1 MIAAIHAGWKGA
13 FKGIIKRTLNFMIK
27 KGCDPKNVTAVIGP
41 CISVKNYEVK
51 KDFIKKLI
59 KKDGKNKKFFKKIQ
73 NKDFFDLKKYVLSQL
88 KALNIKK
95 IDIINKNTFNPKN
108 NFFSARRSISRNEND
123 YGRNISVIMINWQ
136 YLMKLL
142 TGNSNKPLSKNIAKY
157 LKSKL
162 VNSSIKK
169 FSDGEIYIEIN
180 ENIRGNSIFIIQSI
194 SSPANDNLMELLL
207 CIDALKRSSAKN
219 ITAVIPYFGYAR
231 QDRKVVPRTSISA
244 KLVSNLIT
252 KAGADRV
259 VTVDLHA
266 GQIQGFFDIPVD
278 NLFATPIF
286 ARHAK
291 KNIKSK
297 NIICVAPD
305 VGGTER
311 ARALGK
317 ILNVELA
324 IVDKRR
330 PKPGQSKVMNVIG
343 NVKGKTCIIVDDI
356 IDSGGTIVNAAKA
369 LKDRGAKEVYVYIT
383 HGVLSGEAV
392 DKIKKSVIRKLVIT
406 DTIDNH
412 DKIKNVKNIEVLPIS
427 ALMGEAIKRISNST
441 SVSDLFK

>member
-1 MIAAIHAGWKGA
+1 M
-13 FKGIIKRTLNFMIK
+13 
-27 KGCDPKNVTAVIGP
+27 
-41 CISVKNYEVK
+41 
-51 KDFIKKLI
+51 
-59 KKDGKNKKFFKKIQ
+59 KI
-73 NKDFFDLKKYVLSQL
+73 
-88 KALNIKK
+88 
-95 IDIINKNTFNPKN
+95 
-108 NFFSARRSISRNEND
+108 
-123 YGRNISVIMINWQ
+123 
-136 YLMKLL
+136 L
-142 TGNSNKPLSKNIAKY
+142 TGNSNKKLSEKISKQ
-157 LKSKL
+157 LKTKL
-162 VNSSIKK
+162 VNNNIKK
-169 FSDGEIYIEIN
+169 FSDSEVYVEIN
-180 ENIRGNSIFIIQSI
+180 ENIRGNSIFLIQSI

-231 QDRKVVPRTSISA
+231 QDRKVAPRTSISA

-286 ARHAK
+286 ARHVK
-291 KNIKSK
+291 KKIKSK
-297 NIICVAPD
+297 NLICVAPD

-317 ILNVELA
+317 LLNVGLA

-330 PKPGQSKVMNVIG
+330 PKPGQSQVMNIIG
-343 NVKGKTCIIVDDI
+343 DVKGKTCILVDDI

-392 DKIKKSVIRKLVIT
+392 NKIKNSVIKNLVIT
-406 DTIDNH
+406 DTIDNMNRV
-412 DKIKNVKNIEVLPIS
+412 KGAKNIEVLSIS
-427 ALMGEAIKRISNST
+427 SLMGEAIKRISNST

>member
-1 MIAAIHAGWKGA
+1 
-13 FKGIIKRTLNFMIK
+13 
-27 KGCDPKNVTAVIGP
+27 
-41 CISVKNYEVK
+41 
-51 KDFIKKLI
+51 
-59 KKDGKNKKFFKKIQ
+59 
-73 NKDFFDLKKYVLSQL
+73 
-88 KALNIKK
+88 
-95 IDIINKNTFNPKN
+95 
-108 NFFSARRSISRNEND
+108 
-123 YGRNISVIMINWQ
+123 
-136 YLMKLL
+136 MKLL
-142 TGNSNKPLSKNIAKY
+142 SGNSNKPLSKNIAKY

-162 VNSSIKK
+162 VNSSIRN
-169 FSDGEIYIEIN
+169 FSDGEIYVEIN
-180 ENIRGNSIFIIQSI
+180 ENIRGNSIFLIQSV

-219 ITAVIPYFGYAR
+219 ITAVVPYFGYAR
-231 QDRKVVPRTSISA
+231 QDRKVAPRTSISA

-286 ARHAK
+286 ARHVRK
-291 KNIKSK
+291 KIKSK
-297 NIICVAPD
+297 NLICVAPD

-317 ILNVELA
+317 LLNVGLA

-330 PKPGQSKVMNVIG
+330 PKPGQSQVMNIIG
-343 NVKGKTCIIVDDI
+343 DVKGKTCILVDDI

-392 DKIKKSVIRKLVIT
+392 NKIKNSVIKNLVIT
-406 DTIDNH
+406 DTIDNMNRV
-412 DKIKNVKNIEVLPIS
+412 KGAKNIEVLSIS
-427 ALMGEAIKRISNST
+427 SLMGEAIKRISNST

>member
-1 MIAAIHAGWKGA
+1 
-13 FKGIIKRTLNFMIK
+13 
-27 KGCDPKNVTAVIGP
+27 
-41 CISVKNYEVK
+41 
-51 KDFIKKLI
+51 
-59 KKDGKNKKFFKKIQ
+59 
-73 NKDFFDLKKYVLSQL
+73 
-88 KALNIKK
+88 
-95 IDIINKNTFNPKN
+95 
-108 NFFSARRSISRNEND
+108 
-123 YGRNISVIMINWQ
+123 
-136 YLMKLL
+136 MKLL
-142 TGNSNKPLSKNIAKY
+142 SGNSNKPLSKSIAKF
-157 LKSKL
+157 LKSEL
-162 VNSSIKK
+162 VNSSIRR

-194 SSPANDNLMELLL
+194 ASPANDNLMELLL

-278 NLFATPIF
+278 NLFSTPIF
-286 ARHAK
+286 ARHVK
-291 KNIKSK
+291 KKIKSK
-297 NIICVAPD
+297 NILCVAPD

-317 ILNVELA
+317 LLNVGLA

-330 PKPGQSKVMNVIG
+330 PKPGKSEVMNIIG
-343 NVKGKTCIIVDDI
+343 NVKDKTCIIVDDI
-356 IDSGGTIVNAAKA
+356 IDSGGTIINAAKA

-392 DKIKKSVIRKLVIT
+392 KKIKNSVIKNLVIT
-406 DTIDNH
+406 DTIDNGQ
-412 DKIKNVKNIEVLPIS
+412 KLKSVKNIEVLSIS
-427 ALMGEAIKRISNST
+427 SLMGEAINRISNST

>member
-1 MIAAIHAGWKGA
+1 
-13 FKGIIKRTLNFMIK
+13 
-27 KGCDPKNVTAVIGP
+27 
-41 CISVKNYEVK
+41 
-51 KDFIKKLI
+51 
-59 KKDGKNKKFFKKIQ
+59 
-73 NKDFFDLKKYVLSQL
+73 
-88 KALNIKK
+88 
-95 IDIINKNTFNPKN
+95 
-108 NFFSARRSISRNEND
+108 
-123 YGRNISVIMINWQ
+123 
-136 YLMKLL
+136 MKLL
-142 TGNSNKPLSKNIAKY
+142 TCNSNKTLSKKIAKY
-157 LKSKL
+157 LKLKL

-169 FSDGEIYIEIN
+169 FADGEIYIEIN

-266 GQIQGFFDIPVD
+266 GQVQGFFDIPVD
-278 NLFATPIF
+278 NLFCTPIF
-286 ARHAK
+286 ARHVN
-291 KNIKSK
+291 KNINKK

-317 ILNVELA
+317 LLDVGLA

-330 PKPGQSKVMNVIG
+330 PSPGKSQVMNVVG
-343 NVKGKTCIIVDDI
+343 NVKNKTCVIVDDI
-356 IDSGGTIVNAAKA
+356 IDTGGTIVNAAEA
-369 LKDRGAKEVYVYIT
+369 LKNRGAKEVYVYIT
-383 HGVLSGEAV
+383 HGVLSGEAIK
-392 DKIKKSVIRKLVIT
+392 KIEKSVIKKLVIT
-406 DTIDNH
+406 DSIDN
-412 DKIKNVKNIEVLPIS
+412 NERVKKARNIEVLTIS
-427 ALMGEAIKRISNST
+427 NLMGEAIKRISNST